1 MRANVMA
8 CELTR
13 HALGPRWRCVR
24 LGGSRTRQV
33 DARSKKRLFAIGLFP
48 SQLVEGLLQ
57 ADSLFV
63 AGEANLRAI
72 SHWAPTSP

>member
-1 MRANVMA
+1 MNPYERFPYSS
-8 CELTR
+8 ELLPET
-13 HALGPRWRCVR
+13 VTDSV
-24 LGGSRTRQV
+24 GSYCT
-33 DARSKKRLFAIGLFP
+33 
-48 SQLVEGLLQ
+48 EGLLQ